1 MAVRFLPS
9 PDGET
14 KPSGEDRANLA
25 EVIELRSLLQRNSGR
40 ATAEGSES
48 ESDEALDP
56 AQASVSTQA
65 LGSTQDPDSAQEP
78 ESTPPSEPVQSSR
91 LLRAVPAVSVG
102 AEVLRGVF
110 PAAQM
115 LQAAIVNPPAADP
128 AASTAPAALAS
139 AAQASA
145 IPAPVASPLPEETSG
160 PERSAN
166 EDGVRLLARKAKSS
180 GELRQEL
187 LRLEHDPSEVEMVIA
202 EFEQSLY
209 LDDLGLARF
218 LTEKLR
224 DSKRASKSQIR
235 VKLRE
240 RKLGDSAI
248 DTALDE
254 LDDEE
259 EISLLRQAAADRA
272 RSMRDL
278 DRQTAERR
286 LLGFLARRGW
296 SGEQA
301 TRAVRDALDGNG
313 RVSRGGSGGV
323 RFR

>member
-1 MAVRFLPS
+1 MTAGGSPAEREAGPEPATPRRAV
-9 PDGET
+9 
-14 KPSGEDRANLA
+14 A
-25 EVIELRSLLQRNSGR
+25 EV
-40 ATAEGSES
+40 
-48 ESDEALDP
+48 P
-56 AQASVSTQA
+56 A
-65 LGSTQDPDSAQEP
+65 
-78 ESTPPSEPVQSSR
+78 
-91 LLRAVPAVSVG
+91 G

-110 PAAQM
+110 PASQIQQSSQNPQT
-115 LQAAIVNPPAADP
+115 LQTPKTPQTLQTP
-128 AASTAPAALAS
+128 QTAPEAA
-139 AAQASA
+139 
-145 IPAPVASPLPEETSG
+145 EDSG

-180 GELRQEL
+180 GELRHDL
-187 LRLEHDPSEVEMVIA
+187 LLLGHDPAAVDTVIA

-209 LDDLGLARF
+209 LDDVGLARF

-224 DSKRASKSQIR
+224 DAKRASKSQIR

-240 RKLGDSAI
+240 RKLSDAAI
-248 DTALDE
+248 DTALAE
-254 LDDEE
+254 LDDDEE
-259 EISLLRQAAADRA
+259 LALLRQTAADRA

-296 SGEQA
+296 SGEHA

-313 RVSRGGSGGV
+313 SRGAFGGASGGV